1 MSDSWMNHST
11 ESVLLNELVK
21 RVVIQ
26 YESFTQSEHT
36 STGKGVA
43 YINLSVALFTYLFTK
58 IWIKNVNVYNFQ
70 NKHNLYK
77 NYPHTIINQA

>member
-26 YESFTQSEHT
+26 NESFTQSEHT
-36 STGKGVA
+36 SAGKGVA
-43 YINLSVALFTYLFTK
+43 YINLSVALFT
-58 IWIKNVNVYNFQ
+58 
-70 NKHNLYK
+70 
-77 NYPHTIINQA
+77 